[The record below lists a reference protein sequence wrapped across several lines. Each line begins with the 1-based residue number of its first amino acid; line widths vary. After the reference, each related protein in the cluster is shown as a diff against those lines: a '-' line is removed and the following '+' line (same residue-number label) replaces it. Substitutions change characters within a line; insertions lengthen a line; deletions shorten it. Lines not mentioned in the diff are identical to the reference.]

1 MEPNESTED
10 MLVRIAFE
18 VLVPR
23 EEGMSE
29 IMERVCAAIAV
40 AEDLAPA
47 EVSITVVNEDTIQK
61 YNNTYRMIDAPTDVL
76 SFSLLETTEGEAEF
90 EAIDER
96 QMLGDLIICWERV
109 ERQALEYGHSV
120 ERELAFLTAHGM
132 FHLLG
137 YDHQTADEEAT
148 MMRMQEEILA
158 ALRFTR

>member
-47 EVSITVVNEDTIQK
+47 EVSITVVDEDTIQK

-96 QMLGDLIICWERV
+96 
-109 ERQALEYGHSV
+109 
-120 ERELAFLTAHGM
+120 
-132 FHLLG
+132 
-137 YDHQTADEEAT
+137 
-148 MMRMQEEILA
+148 
-158 ALRFTR
+158 